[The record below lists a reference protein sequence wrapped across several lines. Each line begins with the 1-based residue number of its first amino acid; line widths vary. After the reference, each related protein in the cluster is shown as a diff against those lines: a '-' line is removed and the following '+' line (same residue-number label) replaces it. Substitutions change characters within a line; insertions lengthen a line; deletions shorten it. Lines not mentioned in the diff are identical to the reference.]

1 MAFEKLK
8 KFLHWEGTQKPDVD
22 MSGLLYE
29 QLKPFRAPFL
39 LLFAGLFLST
49 IGYVIVSEYSLID
62 AFFQASYTFTTT
74 GFGALKESEFDGLDV
89 FYTAIVMMA
98 GSAVLSF
105 CVISVIDV
113 LSRGKLIPIIKE
125 RNMVYKIAR
134 LKNHFIICYHNEY
147 TIQLSQQ
154 FREAHIPFVVVDN
167 NQSLEDIAQK
177 YRYPFFIN
185 EDPHTEIA
193 MLKCHL
199 SSARGVITLS
209 SSVADNIA
217 QIASVRLYE
226 RELGRKPYFIIAN
239 ANNNED
245 EEKLKKLG
253 ADSVVSPSK
262 LFAQRV
268 NAMATRPDM
277 ENLLERFAYQ
287 KDTPLDLEEIIVP
300 RYSWLVLKKLRE
312 AHVWEISQTSIV
324 GMTQKDG
331 KFIPMPSGDTLVT
344 SECKLLVIGTSH
356 GVRLTKQLVSKK
368 DKPEELKYV

>member
-8 KFLHWEGTQKPDVD
+8 KLLHWEGTQKPDID
-22 MSGLLYE
+22 LSGLLYE
-29 QLKPFRAPFL
+29 QLKPFRLPFILLFLGL
-39 LLFAGLFLST
+39 LLST
-49 IGYVIVSEYSLID
+49 LGYIVISDYTLIE
-62 AFFQASYTFTTT
+62 AFFQSSYTFTTT
-74 GFGALKESEFDGLDV
+74 GFGALKESEFDALDII
-89 FYTAIVMMA
+89 YTAIVMLA

-105 CVISVIDV
+105 CVIGVIDI
-113 LSRGKLIPIIKE
+113 LNRGKLISVIKE
-125 RNMVYKIAR
+125 RSMIYKIAR

-167 NQSLEDIAQK
+167 NNSLEDIALK

-185 EDPHTEIA
+185 EDPLEEIA

-199 SSARGVITLS
+199 SSARGVIALS
-209 SSVADNIA
+209 NNIADNIA
-217 QIASVRLYE
+217 QIVSVRLYE
-226 RELGRKPYFIIAN
+226 KELGRKPYFIIAN
-239 ANNNED
+239 ANNNEE

-253 ADSVVSPSK
+253 ADCVVSPSK

-268 NAMATRPDM
+268 NAIATLPDM

-287 KDTPLDLEEIIVP
+287 KDTPLDLEEIVVP
-300 RYSWLVLKKLRE
+300 RDSWLVLKKLKESHLRE
-312 AHVWEISQTSIV
+312 ITQTSIV
-324 GMTQKDG
+324 GITQKDG
-331 KFIPMPSGDTLVT
+331 KFISMPNGDTLVT

-356 GVRLTKQLVSKK
+356 GIRLTKQLVSKK

>member
-1 MAFEKLK
+1 MAFDKLK
-8 KFLHWEGTQKPDVD
+8 NFLHWEGTQKPDID
-22 MSGLLYE
+22 MAGLLYE

-39 LLFAGLFLST
+39 LLFAGLLLST
-49 IGYVIVSEYSLID
+49 LGYVVVTDYSLID

-74 GFGALKESEFDGLDV
+74 GFGALKEDEFDGLDV
-89 FYTAIVMMA
+89 FYTAVVMMA

-113 LSRGKLIPIIKE
+113 LNRGKLIPIIKE
-125 RNMVYKIAR
+125 RNMIYRIAR

-154 FREAHIPFVVVDN
+154 FRDAHIPFVVVDHN
-167 NQSLEDIAQK
+167 DALEDIAQK
-177 YRYPFFIN
+177 HRYPFFIN

-199 SSARGVITLS
+199 SSARGVIALS
-209 SSVADNIA
+209 NNIADNIA

-239 ANNNED
+239 ANTNEE

-253 ADSVVSPSK
+253 ADSVVFPAK

-287 KDTPLDLEEIIVP
+287 KDTPLDLEEIVVP
-300 RYSWLVLKKLRE
+300 RYSWLVLKKLKE
-312 AHVWEISQTSIV
+312 AHVREITQTSIV
-324 GMTQKDG
+324 GITQKDG
-331 KFIPMPSGDTLVT
+331 KFISMPNGDTLVT

>member
-8 KFLHWEGTQKPDVD
+8 KLLHWEGTQKPDID
-22 MSGLLYE
+22 LSGLLYE
-29 QLKPFRAPFL
+29 HLKPFRLPFILLFLGL
-39 LLFAGLFLST
+39 LLST
-49 IGYVIVSEYSLID
+49 LGYIVITDYTLIE
-62 AFFQASYTFTTT
+62 AFFQSSYTFTTT
-74 GFGALKESEFDGLDV
+74 GFGALKESEFDALDII
-89 FYTAIVMMA
+89 YTAIVMLS

-105 CVISVIDV
+105 CVIGVIDI
-113 LSRGKLIPIIKE
+113 LNRGKLISVIKE
-125 RNMVYKIAR
+125 RSMIYKIAR

-167 NQSLEDIAQK
+167 NNSLEDIALK

-185 EDPHTEIA
+185 EDPLEEIA

-199 SSARGVITLS
+199 SSARGVIALS
-209 SSVADNIA
+209 NNIADNIA
-217 QIASVRLYE
+217 QIVSVRLYE
-226 RELGRKPYFIIAN
+226 KELGRKPYFIIAN
-239 ANNNED
+239 ANNNEE

-253 ADSVVSPSK
+253 ADCVVSPSK

-287 KDTPLDLEEIIVP
+287 KDTPLDLEEIVVP
-300 RYSWLVLKKLRE
+300 RYSWLVLKKLKESHLRE
-312 AHVWEISQTSIV
+312 ITQTSIV
-324 GMTQKDG
+324 GITQKDG
-331 KFIPMPSGDTLVT
+331 KFISMPNGDTLVT

-356 GVRLTKQLVSKK
+356 GIRLTKQLVSKK